1 MGFGDQEKE
10 PIRHFRNAAAKMSSD
25 GVEVV
30 LHKLNLEIELN
41 TAFRKIIGKILKN
54 CSRRKI
60 KEQMI
65 INTFRIPSYTGKVK
79 RDMAKRK
86 IAIASVMIS
95 FVVLMPTLSCAQVN
109 WAEDLD
115 SALKTAA
122 REDKFIVLDVSAT
135 W

>member
-1 MGFGDQEKE
+1 
-10 PIRHFRNAAAKMSSD
+10 MSSD